1 MFGRSDASDGTSWKA
16 EATFTKLADTL
27 KTFGVTGT
35 DYTGI
40 SPQALTEGLKVAAIV
55 HRATID
61 VDEQGTVAAAAT
73 AITAQAISADPRFE
87 SCPDRVDLNHP
98 FAYVIE
104 DITNGEILFA
114 GRVDKPIV
122 G

>member
-1 MFGRSDASDGTSWKA
+1 MYH
-16 EATFTKLADTL
+16 
-27 KTFGVTGT
+27 V
-35 DYTGI
+35 
-40 SPQALTEGLKVAAIV
+40 
-55 HRATID
+55 TID

-73 AITAQAISADPRFE
+73 AITAQAVSEDPRFE
-87 SCPDRVDLNHP
+87 PCPDRVDLNHP

-114 GRVDKPIV
+114 GRVDRPIV